1 MRLTNKAR
9 EELRAALRS
18 LERARTY
25 LDDEKTIVGRLYG
38 MRSMNEYWRDG
49 EALSPVAKW
58 HGSDLCG
65 LDTGIEK
72 LAGFLAR
79 H

>member
-9 EELRAALRS
+9 EELRRTLAH
-18 LERARTY
+18 LERARRY
-25 LDDEKTIVGRLYG
+25 LDEERTIIGRLYG
-38 MRSMNEYWRDG
+38 MRSMNEYWRDN
-49 EALSPVAKW
+49 ESLSPVEKW
-58 HGSDLCG
+58 HGSNLAG